1 MFVGS
6 QWFLSHFQQ
15 FDPMKGTLLSVEH
28 VGGKAKEVVSILWKE
43 EKYIAPT
50 SI

>member
-1 MFVGS
+1 MLVGS

-15 FDPMKGTLLSVEH
+15 FDPMKETLLSVEQ
-28 VGGKAKEVVSILWKE
+28 VAGKAKELVSILWKG